1 MNTLQAYSISC
12 IKSEKLIFQN
22 LHFQASSGDLLFL
35 KGANGS
41 GKSTLLRMI
50 AGFTKPSEG
59 SITANF
65 EIQENLHYFN
75 DQDLI
80 HPHLT
85 PLEHLTY
92 WSNLLHWS
100 SFSNTQ
106 TTSFH
111 RENALAS
118 LQWMQIHHLQNQPC
132 RYLSLGQR
140 KRVALSRLL
149 LKEKTLWL
157 LDEPIIGLD
166 LSSIG
171 ILEHMIEIHLL
182 RGGILFLSSHS
193 NMKLNDAVSIHLE

>member
-1 MNTLQAYSISC
+1 MNTLQATYLSC
-12 IKSEKLIFQN
+12 IKSEKRIFQN
-22 LHFQASSGDLLFL
+22 LHFQVSSGDLLFL

-50 AGFTKPSEG
+50 GGFTKPSEG
-59 SITANF
+59 SITSNF
-65 EIQENLHYFN
+65 EIQGNMHYFN

-85 PLEHLTY
+85 PFEHLTY

-100 SFSNTQ
+100 SFSKPQ

-111 RENALAS
+111 RENALYG
-118 LQWMQIHHLQNQPC
+118 LEWMQIHHLQNQPC
-132 RYLSLGQR
+132 RSLSLGQR

-149 LKEKTLWL
+149 LKEKILWI

-166 LSSIG
+166 MSSIG
-171 ILEHMIEIHLL
+171 ILERMIDIHLQ

-193 NMKLNDAVSIHLE
+193 NMKLNHAVSIHL